1 MAIVLLIT
9 VLAQIIIPF
18 SNGEY
23 GVDRIESDLFS
34 SSSKWVVLLPGR
46 SEYFAL
52 RFEIH
57 VMDNAFN
64 FFVYGPIST
73 I

>member
-1 MAIVLLIT
+1 MTIAIVLLIT

-34 SSSKWVVLLPGR
+34 SSSKWLALL
-46 SEYFAL
+46 
-52 RFEIH
+52 
-57 VMDNAFN
+57 AFIDW
-64 FFVYGPIST
+64 FLLE
-73 I
+73 